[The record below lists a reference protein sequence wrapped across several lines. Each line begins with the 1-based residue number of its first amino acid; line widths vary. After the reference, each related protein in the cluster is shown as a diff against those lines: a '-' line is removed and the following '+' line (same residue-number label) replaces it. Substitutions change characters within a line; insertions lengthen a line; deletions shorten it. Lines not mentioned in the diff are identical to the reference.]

1 MVSGSATKVNT
12 PGVKISIESKIA
24 HRIHI
29 AESRSDNQFRYIKNK
44 IVLRIHI
51 LIGDYILTYK
61 KSAERPLSD
70 VQTGAPRNE
79 NRFAS
84 SNRHRTKKKRLA
96 FSRKRKHGEGRA
108 DVDLS

>member
-12 PGVKISIESKIA
+12 PSMKISIKSKIA
-24 HRIHI
+24 RRIHI
-29 AESRSDNQFRYIKNK
+29 AESRSDNQFRYFEIKL
-44 IVLRIHI
+44 VRRIHI

-79 NRFAS
+79 IKETR
-84 SNRHRTKKKRLA
+84 RGT
-96 FSRKRKHGEGRA
+96 SRC
-108 DVDLS
+108 

>member
-1 MVSGSATKVNT
+1 MVSGQAIKVNT
-12 PGVKISIESKIA
+12 PGMKISIKSKIA
-24 HRIHI
+24 RRIHI

-44 IVLRIHI
+44 IARRIHI

-84 SNRHRTKKKRLA
+84 PNRHRTKKKRLA
-96 FSRKRKHGEGRA
+96 FSRT
-108 DVDLS
+108 LN